1 MKNKKKILILGVGNA
16 QIDAIKL
23 CKELGF
29 KVFAISYRDEG
40 LGRKFADKFDVIN
53 IIDKNA
59 VLEYVNENKIDI
71 IYSVGSDIAMPTVGY
86 VSEETGKPLL
96 VSETIA
102 ELLQNKGF
110 LRNFLMENNLSPVP
124 FKTFSKIDEVLN
136 WKLFPAIIKPV
147 DSQGQR
153 GIYEVNNFEDVKKYF
168 PEAIKHS
175 QAKEVIIEKYINGP
189 EISVNSFVYNGEVIY
204 NFITDRFVVE
214 NEPGGIVCGHR
225 LPSKSPKLIQKKTD
239 ELTKKI
245 IAALKIKN
253 GPVYFQLK
261 YTSDDVFVIEIT
273 PRFDGCHI
281 WRLIKSKY
289 NIDLLTLTFNL
300 LNNNLKIY
308 ENEFKAPNSQYIEPL
323 RIDFF
328 LQKPGTP
335 AEINSEK
342 NEKLLYKEWYYS
354 NGEIVRPINGHLD
367 KTGYQISIEKT

>member
-1 MKNKKKILILGVGNA
+1 MKKNKKILILGVGNA
-16 QIDAIKL
+16 QLDAIKL
-23 CKELGF
+23 CNELGF

-40 LGRKFADKFDVIN
+40 PGREFTDKFDVIN

-59 VLEYVNENKIDI
+59 VLKYVNKNDIDI
-71 IYSVGSDIAMPTVGY
+71 VYSVGSDIAMPTIGY
-86 VSEETGKPLL
+86 VSEKTGKPLF
-96 VSETIA
+96 VSESIA
-102 ELLQNKGF
+102 ELLQNKGL
-110 LRNFLMENNLSPVP
+110 LRRFLMENNLSPVP
-124 FKTFSKIDEVLN
+124 FKTFSKIDAASS
-136 WKLFPAIIKPV
+136 WDIFPAIIKPV

-153 GIYEVNNFEDVKKYF
+153 GIYEVNNFEEVKKYF

-175 QAKEVIIEKYINGP
+175 RANEVIIEKYINGP
-189 EISVNSFVYNGEVIY
+189 EISVNTFVYNGKVIY

-225 LPSKSPKLIQKKTD
+225 LPSKSPELIQKKAD
-239 ELTKKI
+239 ELTRKI
-245 IAALKIKN
+245 ISALKIKN

-261 YTSDDVFVIEIT
+261 YTSNDVFVIEIT

-300 LNNNLKIY
+300 LNNNLKIS
-308 ENEFKAPNSQYIEPL
+308 ENEFKTQVSQYIEPL

-342 NEKLLYKEWYYS
+342 NENVLYKEWYYS

-367 KTGYQISIEKT
+367 KTGYQISIEKI